1 MLFRSLSAIINFKRD
16 LRQGVSKFWNKGQCV
31 REENYKDGLLEG
43 VTEDFTTDGTL
54 IQSATYSRGQLDGV
68 IVRFWLNGNVMEET
82 DYSEGE
88 IIGEARLYDERGKR
102 ISDDKE
108 KSIVGTL
115 TKVFRGE

>member
-1 MLFRSLSAIINFKRD
+1 MCPRSEL
-16 LRQGVSKFWNKGQCV
+16 QGWTI
-31 REENYKDGLLEG
+31 RG

-54 IQSATYSRGQLDGV
+54 IQKATYLRGQLDGV

-102 ISDDKE
+102 ISDK
-108 KSIVGTL
+108 KKKYGWYIN
-115 TKVFRGE
+115 

>member
-1 MLFRSLSAIINFKRD
+1 MQK
-16 LRQGVSKFWNKGQCV
+16 
-31 REENYKDGLLEG
+31 
-43 VTEDFTTDGTL
+43 
-54 IQSATYSRGQLDGV
+54 ATYLRGQLDGV

-102 ISDDKE
+102 ISDKKE
-108 KSIVGTL
+108 KNMVGTL